1 MVEWSMN
8 ARAAR
13 HKEAGVAALVSHPTA
28 LQPAGDR
35 GEQDV

>member
-1 MVEWSMN
+1 MN
-8 ARAAR
+8 AGAAR
-13 HKEAGVAALVSHPTA
+13 HKEVGLAALMSHPPA